1 MLSTI
6 HFLNIILPFLYLFT
20 FAAYL
25 HDFLQEKNTFANIK
39 RIILFLTLTLNC
51 FYLIFR
57 TIEFNHPPITNK
69 YEIFALV
76 ACTIAFSY
84 FLLEL
89 LTDIRGTG
97 AFIIFFSVIFQTL
110 SSVFIED
117 LIEVPEILKNRLLG
131 IHVISAMLGYSG
143 FIMSAVYGILYLQ
156 MYRAIK
162 KNKFGLFFNRLPSL
176 EILEKLN
183 YYSLIIGFAL
193 LTVAITIGIIW
204 LPDAFPDF
212 SYSDPKLITTGIIW
226 LIYGSG
232 LVYKIFSDWYGKKL
246 IILSLIGFAAAM
258 FSLILSNILQNSF
271 HIFN

>member
-6 HFLNIILPFLYLFT
+6 HFLNAILPLLYLFT

-25 HDFLQEKNTFANIK
+25 YDFLKERNTFANFK
-39 RIILFLTLTLNC
+39 RIILFLTITLNC

-69 YEIFALV
+69 FEIFALV

-97 AFIIFFSVIFQTL
+97 LFIIFFSVVFQTL
-110 SSVFIED
+110 SSLFIED
-117 LIEVPEILKNRLLG
+117 LTEVPEILKNRLLG
-131 IHVISAMLGYSG
+131 FHVISAMLGYSG
-143 FIMSAVYGILYLQ
+143 FIMSAVYGLLYLQ
-156 MYRAIK
+156 MYRSIK
-162 KNKFGLFFNRLPSL
+162 KNKFGILFNRLPSL

-183 YYSLIIGFAL
+183 YYSLIIGFVL
-193 LTVAITIGIIW
+193 LTVATIIGTIW
-204 LPDAFPDF
+204 LPEAFPDF
-212 SYSDPKLITTGIIW
+212 SYFDPKLISTAIVW

-232 LVYKIFSDWYGKKL
+232 LVYKLFSDWYGKKL
-246 IILSLIGFAAAM
+246 IIFSLVGFAAAM

-271 HIFN
+271 HIFK